1 MAKSKSRGR
10 RAEKK
15 SKKEESSLVHDS
27 EVPVQESGENSTPSG
42 VPNTFFG
49 LVDSN
54 ELDYFKQAESTLNIN
69 AFDSDE
75 DRQGFI
81 NSVLEEAQGKE
92 LKLVTNQI
100 CSKLMERLIL
110 FANNKQLKKIFKQF
124 LNHFVSLAFHK
135 YSSHVLE
142 TLLVRSA
149 ALIEKS

>member
-54 ELDYFKQAESTLNIN
+54 ELDYFKQAESKLNIN

-75 DRQGFI
+75 DRQC
-81 NSVLEEAQGKE
+81 L
-92 LKLVTNQI
+92 
-100 CSKLMERLIL
+100 LIL
-110 FANNKQLKKIFKQF
+110 F
-124 LNHFVSLAFHK
+124 
-135 YSSHVLE
+135 
-142 TLLVRSA
+142 
-149 ALIEKS
+149 